1 MARRDQYIFA
11 KKKQSEYLK
20 ETLII
25 IILMILIVLIALF
38 LFFNLFGKSAKIVV
52 ADSPTAEMGSKAKA
66 SDYIQDIKKGSLKS
80 DQEIDTS
87 RLGTT
92 KVEVVV
98 EQNGKEKTFNFDVEV
113 VDTTPPAIGGAES
126 FSVIKGGS
134 VDLASQA
141 DVSDNSGEKIA
152 VETSGSLDLNK
163 EGTYQVTLNASDSSG
178 NTASKEVTVT
188 VIDPVSAEGDFAFT
202 SRTGVEVKRESGV
215 TTAGDTVIVN
225 KSFPLPEEYGPWTLT
240 DETLNAY
247 YELINDALNEKGL
260 NLFAIDTFVSHAN
273 QGYSYDNYVWTYGYD
288 KAEEAVARPGHSE
301 HQTGLAI
308 DLNWIDTQFGDT
320 EEGRWLS
327 DNCWKY
333 GFIIRYPKGKTEE
346 TGFAYQPWHIRYV
359 GKDLAEKLYNDG
371 DWITMESYFGLPSEY
386 ATDISD
392 KYKQP

>member
-52 ADSPTAEMGSKAKA
+52 ADNPVAEMGSKAKA
-66 SDYIQDIKKGSLKS
+66 SDYIKEIKKGVLKA
-80 DQEIDTS
+80 DQDIDTT

-98 EQNGKEKTFNFDVEV
+98 DQNGNEKTYNFDVEV
-113 VDTTPPAIGGAES
+113 VDTTPPVIEGAEN

-141 DVSDNSGEKIA
+141 QVSDNSGEKIA
-152 VETSGSLDLNK
+152 VETSGNLDLNK
-163 EGTYQVTLNASDSSG
+163 EGTYSVTLNAADPSG
-178 NTASKEVTVT
+178 NATTKEVTVT
-188 VIDPVSAEGDFAFT
+188 VIDPTNAEGDFTFT
-202 SRTGVEVKRESGV
+202 SRTGIEVKRESGV
-215 TTAGDTVIVN
+215 TMAGDTVIVN

-240 DETLNAY
+240 EETLEAY
-247 YELINDALNEKGL
+247 YELINGALNEKGL

-273 QGYSYDNYVWTYGYD
+273 QGYSYDNYVWSYGYD
-288 KAEEAVARPGHSE
+288 KAEENVARAGHSE

-308 DLNWIDTQFGDT
+308 DINWTDTQFGDT

-333 GFIIRYPKGKTEE
+333 GFIIRYPKGKTDE

-386 ATDISD
+386 AEDNSE
-392 KYKQP
+392 KYK